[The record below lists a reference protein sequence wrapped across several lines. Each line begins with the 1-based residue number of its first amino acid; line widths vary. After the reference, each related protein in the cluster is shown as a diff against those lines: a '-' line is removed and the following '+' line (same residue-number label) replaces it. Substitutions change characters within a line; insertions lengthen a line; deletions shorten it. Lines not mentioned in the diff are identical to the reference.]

1 MPGKQAIALCAISIT
16 GLLCLSAPAAA
27 NGMFSLYD
35 SNTSLPGNPALRQGG
50 TGTGLTLRG
59 VEWGG
64 DRYNSASFYNVR
76 ISQFDSRHP
85 NWGAA
90 LDFSHHGTG
99 YSALGRGL
107 ASENFWRGP
116 ASGLAMPE
124 RQAQRMDIS
133 NGVNILSL
141 NGIYR
146 WQSPR
151 LAGGRLL
158 PYAGAGLAYRFSQ
171 ADSAADHDAH
181 DFNDQA
187 SGFGYQ
193 VLGGLEYRMTQR
205 MAAFV
210 EAKFNSGTGRLG
222 FSHRDHDASPNSFR
236 ALAGFN
242 YQF

>member
-1 MPGKQAIALCAISIT
+1 MTGKHATALCAISIT
-16 GLLCLSAPAAA
+16 GFLFLHAPAAA
-27 NGMFSLYD
+27 NSIFSLYEGAA
-35 SNTSLPGNPALRQGG
+35 SLPGQPALRQTGA
-50 TGTGLTLRG
+50 GTGLTLRG

-64 DRYNSASFYNVR
+64 DRYNPASYYNLR
-76 ISQFDSRHP
+76 LSQFGNQHP

-90 LDFSHHGTG
+90 LDFSHYGSG

-107 ASENFWRGP
+107 ASESFWRGS
-116 ASGLAMPE
+116 ANGLGMPE
-124 RQAQRMDIS
+124 RQAQRMDVS
-133 NGVNILSL
+133 SGVNILSL

-158 PYAGAGLAYRFSQ
+158 PYAGAGLAYHFSQ
-171 ADSAADHDAH
+171 NDGADHDAH
-181 DFNDQA
+181 DFSDQP

-193 VLGGLEYRMTQR
+193 VIGGLEYRMTQR
-205 MAAFV
+205 MGAFV

-222 FSHRDHDASPNSFR
+222 FSHRDQDSSSSSFR

-242 YQF
+242 YRF